1 VGKNSH
7 GRFHTRAI
15 VFIIIFGVAIAPAA
29 RGQWAQM
36 TKDSTAASR
45 IEWWREAK
53 FGLFMHW
60 GLYSIP
66 GRGEWVQWN
75 EQIPVGEYA
84 KLADQFHP
92 DKFDPDA
99 WAATAKDAGMKYV
112 VLTSRHHD
120 GFALFD
126 DPQSNFTAV
135 KSAAHRDIV
144 ADYVTAIRK
153 AGLRVGLYYSPL
165 DWRYPGFFFPDL
177 YQANAIEMRE
187 QYHRQLNQLG
197 SHYGK
202 LDIVWFDGGGANWLG
217 FGGVQFKDGWHA
229 RPKQEDYTGTFSWKD
244 DEAVS
249 NLRKLQPSI
258 IVNDR
263 TDAPADFRSREGDG
277 AMGSFE
283 NSYPWELCTTITDG
297 AWGYQPDSKVKSFD
311 SIIRLLVGAVGRDG
325 NLLLN
330 VGPRPDGQIEP
341 EQVQRLKEVGN
352 WLREYGESIYQ
363 TRGGPYLPGDYGVS
377 TYRDRT
383 IYLHILDR
391 PGKRLRLPPLP
402 AKLLSCKVLTGG
414 EAQCTQT
421 VAGID
426 VMLDENEAQKTPVD
440 TIVALSIASPASDL
454 GQIRTKTDTPAVA
467 PVAADIK
474 KWWRNRRAQNPA
486 KAPAA
491 IALNRGRDCSR
502 DEWAVA

>member
-1 VGKNSH
+1 MRKISFVK
-7 GRFHTRAI
+7 FHAAALVSTL
-15 VFIIIFGVAIAPAA
+15 IFAVTFTSIAH
-29 RGQWAQM
+29 GQWAQM
-36 TKDSTAASR
+36 AKDPAAPSR
-45 IEWWREAK
+45 IEWWRDAK
-53 FGLFMHW
+53 FGLFIHW
-60 GLYSIP
+60 GVYSIP
-66 GRGEWVQWN
+66 GRGEWVQWD

-99 WAATAKDAGMKYV
+99 WAAAAKDAGMKYV

-144 ADYVTAIRK
+144 ADYVTAVRK
-153 AGLRVGLYYSPL
+153 AGLHVGLYYSPL

-177 YQANAIEMRE
+177 YQANAIELRE
-187 QYHRQLNQLG
+187 QYHRQLNELA

-217 FGGVQFKDGWHA
+217 FGGVQFKGGWSA
-229 RPKQEDYTGTFSWKD
+229 RPKGENYTGTFSWKD
-244 DEAVS
+244 QDAVN

-263 TDAPADFRSREGDG
+263 TDATADFRSREGDG

-283 NSYPWELCTTITDG
+283 NTYPWELCTTITEG
-297 AWGYQPDSKVKSFD
+297 AWGYQPDAKVKSFD

-325 NLLLN
+325 NMLLN
-330 VGPRPDGQIEP
+330 VGPRPDGQIAP

-352 WLREYGESIYQ
+352 WLQEFGESIYG
-363 TRGGPYLPGDYGVS
+363 TRGGPYLPGNYGVS
-377 TYRDRT
+377 TYHDKT

-391 PGKRLRLPPLP
+391 TAKRLSLPPLP

-414 EAQCTQT
+414 QAQCTQT

-426 VMLDENEAQKTPVD
+426 VTLDDSETQKTPVD

-454 GQIRTKTDTPAVA
+454 PLIRTATDTPAVA

-474 KWWRNRRAQNPA
+474 K
-486 KAPAA
+486 
-491 IALNRGRDCSR
+491 
-502 DEWAVA
+502 